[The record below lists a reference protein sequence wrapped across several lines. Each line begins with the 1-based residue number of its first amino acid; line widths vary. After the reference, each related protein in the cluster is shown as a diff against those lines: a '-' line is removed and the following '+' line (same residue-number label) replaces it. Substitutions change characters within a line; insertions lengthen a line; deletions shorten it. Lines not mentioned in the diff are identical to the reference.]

1 MSGWDDKPVIIGQR
15 QQRPTVAKGSALNI
29 AQRNGSILSSESKGA
44 GQSKGAANHQ
54 HIAKLDR
61 DDAPKPPEKVSVD
74 VGKAVA
80 MGRMAIKNAEGKSM
94 TQKELATSVNAKP
107 QDIADLETGRAVPD
121 QALLGKLE
129 RKLNVKLR
137 GAKNLIG
144 TPLHA
149 KKDKK

>member
-1 MSGWDDKPVIIGQR
+1 MSDWDKPTIIGFR
-15 QQRPTVAKGSALNI
+15 QQKPTVAKGSSLNA
-29 AQRNGSILSSESKGA
+29 AQRAGLVLSSESKGA
-44 GQSKGAANHQ
+44 GQSKGPADHQ
-54 HIAKLDR
+54 RIAKLDR
-61 DDAPKPPEKVSVD
+61 DDAPKPPEKVSAD

-80 MGRMAIKNAEGKSM
+80 TARMAIKNAEGKSM

-107 QDIADLETGRAVPD
+107 QDIADLESGRAVPD

-144 TPLHA
+144 TPLHP
-149 KKDKK
+149 KKK